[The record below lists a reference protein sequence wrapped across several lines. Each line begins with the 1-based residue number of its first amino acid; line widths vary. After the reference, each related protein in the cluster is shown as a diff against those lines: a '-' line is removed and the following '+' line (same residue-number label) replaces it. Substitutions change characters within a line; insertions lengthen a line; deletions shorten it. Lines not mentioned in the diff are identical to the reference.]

1 VLENKVQT
9 DISQA
14 IDKKSEKIS
23 SDIPEILEID
33 EIFVTLLAYIENYI
47 KFCTKNYLSKVF
59 VEGDGEKSIT
69 SLQAMNNEEWKHALQ
84 NSVNL
89 SIKRDIAILKTFKN
103 DGKLYA
109 MFMPKKPVELRN
121 SINESLNYFLQ
132 KIYEVLKSTDAN
144 TILAISTKIRTDYQD
159 ILQIIESI
167 EG

>member
-1 VLENKVQT
+1 
-9 DISQA
+9 
-14 IDKKSEKIS
+14 
-23 SDIPEILEID
+23 
-33 EIFVTLLAYIENYI
+33 
-47 KFCTKNYLSKVF
+47 
-59 VEGDGEKSIT
+59 
-69 SLQAMNNEEWKHALQ
+69 MNNEEWKHALQ